1 MDKVSAPRNKKAA
14 KGGKSAAAGREAD
27 RPQTVTAPVLR
38 LGREST
44 EAGSRVLANEVPV
57 SVAFSG
63 EPHAVM
69 MMTPDHL
76 EDFVVGFS
84 LTERIVPRPE
94 DILLIELQTLSEGI
108 VVNVEI
114 PPEHRG
120 ALEGRRR
127 ALPGRS
133 GCGMCGIADLE
144 QALPVLAPLSGCP
157 RIGREAVF
165 AALDGLEPWQSLNK
179 ATGAVHAA
187 AFCRSDGDIVAVR
200 EDVGRHNALDKLIG
214 HLVRTR
220 VERSEGFVLLTSRC
234 SYELVQKTVMA
245 RIPLLATISAPTALA
260 VEIAQESKLTLLA
273 LARQDSM
280 LCLSDPFGVFD
291 AVG

>member
-1 MDKVSAPRNKKAA
+1 MDKLSAPREKKA
-14 KGGKSAAAGREAD
+14 KREKPVGTGPKPD
-27 RPQTVTAPVLR
+27 RPQAVTAPLLR
-38 LGREST
+38 LKREST
-44 EAGSRVLANEVPV
+44 ETGERVLANEVPV

-63 EPHAVM
+63 VPHAVM

-84 LTERIVPRPE
+84 LTERIVPQAE
-94 DILLIELQTLSEGI
+94 DVLLIELQTVAEGI

-114 PPEHRG
+114 PPERKS

-127 ALPGRS
+127 TIPGRS
-133 GCGMCGIADLE
+133 GCGMCGIEDLA
-144 QALPVLAPLSGCP
+144 QALPALVPLSACP
-157 RIGREAVF
+157 RIDRNAVF

-187 AFCRSDGDIVAVR
+187 AFCRNDGAIVAVR

-214 HLVRTR
+214 HLIRARIDRTA
-220 VERSEGFVLLTSRC
+220 GFVLLTSRC

-260 VEIAQESKLTLLA
+260 VEIAQEAKLTLLA
-273 LARQDSM
+273 LARKDSM
-280 LCLSDPFGVFD
+280 LCLSDPFGLFG
-291 AVG
+291 AIG